1 MIARE
6 KPAPNGAPSTG
17 NHTFPAE
24 PDIRGRSHWASNRE
38 SHGAVGLSTWA
49 EPLLMAPAAAGG
61 QIPACQAG
69 EARPTGNAKPQG
81 IRGSGAEFMRQA
93 L

>member
-1 MIARE
+1 
-6 KPAPNGAPSTG
+6 
-17 NHTFPAE
+17 
-24 PDIRGRSHWASNRE
+24 
-38 SHGAVGLSTWA
+38 
-49 EPLLMAPAAAGG
+49 MAPAAVGG